1 MKKILLATTILGM
14 TAGFASAEIAFTG
27 AAAAGFAKNGTLNGG
42 AVNPTPA
49 TASNVI
55 SAYSSLKLSVA
66 ATGETDSGLTFGAST
81 SATGGETYDL
91 ADDDG
96 FKTESGAFGV
106 PSIFIAG
113 SFGKVTFAN
122 NDFDFYDDA
131 TGGADVK
138 YEGTFGAVS
147 VGLISDVDNGGYSAK
162 LGYSANGI
170 ALSADSDST
179 NRWNASAAYTM
190 GAVTA
195 TLSSN
200 EASVTALKVAY
211 KANGISASVKADN
224 NDDWDVTLG
233 YAANGMSIDV
243 STDEVSHW
251 TATAGYDLGG
261 GLSLAAGANYTEDLF
276 LGAKMAF

>member
-27 AAAAGFAKNGTLNGG
+27 AATAGFAKN
-42 AVNPTPA
+42 A
-49 TASNVI
+49 TASV

-81 SATGGETYDL
+81 SVSAGETYDL

-96 FKTESGAFGV
+96 FAGEDGKFGT

-131 TGGADVK
+131 TGKADVK

-200 EASVTALKVAY
+200 EGNVTTLKVAY
-211 KANGISASVKADN
+211 AANGISASVAADN
-224 NDDWDVTLG
+224 ANDWDLALG
-233 YAANGMSIDV
+233 YAANGMSIGV
-243 STDEVSHW
+243 STDEESKW

-261 GLSLAAGANYTEDLF
+261 GLSLAAGSNYTNDAF
-276 LGAKMAF
+276 IGAKMAF